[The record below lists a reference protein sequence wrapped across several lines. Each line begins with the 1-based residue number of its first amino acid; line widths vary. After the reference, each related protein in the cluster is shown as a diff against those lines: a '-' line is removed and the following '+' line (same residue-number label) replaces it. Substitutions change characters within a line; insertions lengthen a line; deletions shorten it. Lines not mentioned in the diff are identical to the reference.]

1 MRDMELCRTMPGGVS
16 PGTASAPAGSATAL
30 AAVVNLRWTRPR
42 RMGPELR
49 AGGRGERGVEGLGIG
64 RGDVGGG
71 CGLART
77 RLIHVARARGG
88 RDRAPVVV
96 SGDREDRARDGPR
109 RASEARG
116 GGAEGRGR
124 ARAGA
129 ETSGVRRAGSRLATD
144 GRRERAHAARAARQE
159 GRAHRH
165 GPRRRVC
172 PRERRPREVRRVARL
187 VRLRRL
193 LRAALASG
201 CAMNVVRACH
211 RSRCEMIRIVVRL
224 LLHQTLVLKCPKW

>member
-124 ARAGA
+124 ARARSRDERRSPRRFEA
-129 ETSGVRRAGSRLATD
+129 RDRRTTRARARRARCSSGGSCTSTWSTTTRVSAGTPTAGGPSSGAAGAAPTPLTRCARQRVRDERGSRVSSLQMRDDTH
-144 GRRERAHAARAARQE
+144 RRTAAAPPDARI
-159 GRAHRH
+159 
-165 GPRRRVC
+165 
-172 PRERRPREVRRVARL
+172 
-187 VRLRRL
+187 
-193 LRAALASG
+193 
-201 CAMNVVRACH
+201 
-211 RSRCEMIRIVVRL
+211 EMS
-224 LLHQTLVLKCPKW
+224 